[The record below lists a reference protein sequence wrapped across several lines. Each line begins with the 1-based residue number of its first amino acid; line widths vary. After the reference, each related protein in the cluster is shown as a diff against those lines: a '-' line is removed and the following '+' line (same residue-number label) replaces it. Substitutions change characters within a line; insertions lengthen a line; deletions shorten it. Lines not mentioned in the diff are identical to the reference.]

1 LGSRKRFLV
10 TRDVGL
16 NGVMIK
22 WLRATARRG
31 RVGFFFFFF
40 FLNLDGY
47 EIIFYMTSEYG

>member
-16 NGVMIK
+16 DGVMIK